1 MGTKTSADE
10 MSPRNDGTKPKIK
23 RKKSKTQA
31 QQSLNRIAVSF
42 AIFYNR
48 KILQSTFFQIYNQE
62 LENIKNFDEFQDW
75 ITTYRLYRGK
85 QLADSRDTVF
95 AGKFKGA
102 IKISRLPL
110 ISNTNLFEKVPANEP
125 TCVLVRVYVVKVL

>member
-48 KILQSTFFQIYNQE
+48 KIYKIHFSRFI
-62 LENIKNFDEFQDW
+62 IKNL
-75 ITTYRLYRGK
+75 R
-85 QLADSRDTVF
+85 
-95 AGKFKGA
+95 
-102 IKISRLPL
+102 ISR
-110 ISNTNLFEKVPANEP
+110 ISTNFKIGLQHTDYTEANS
-125 TCVLVRVYVVKVL
+125 